1 MTINQYHLALT
12 EIENYTDRDAFVSDI
27 ALSSAFPEESDLSV
41 TASDLILIWDAY
53 HMTIRDLRT
62 AAGLSRIDFS
72 RRFRIPIRTIEN
84 WECTG
89 PNARECPVYVRLL
102 IAEAIGLM
110 PEVTP

>member
-12 EIENYTDRDAFVSDI
+12 EIENYTDRDAFVSDL

-41 TASDLILIWDAY
+41 TASELVLIWDAY

-62 AAGLSRIDFS
+62 ASGLSRMDFS
-72 RRFRIPIRTIEN
+72 RRFCIPIRSVEN
-84 WECTG
+84 WECKG
-89 PNARECPVYVRLL
+89 PNARECPTYVRLL

>member
-1 MTINQYHLALT
+1 MTINQYHLALI
-12 EIENYTDRDAFVSDI
+12 EIDHYTDRDAFVSDLS
-27 ALSSAFPEESDLSV
+27 LSSAFPEEPDLSV
-41 TASDLILIWDAY
+41 MASELILFWDAY

-62 AAGLSRIDFS
+62 AAALSRSEFS
-72 RRFRIPIRTIEN
+72 RRFYIPIRTIEN

-89 PNARECPVYVRLL
+89 PNARECPTYVRLL

>member
-1 MTINQYHLALT
+1 MTIYQYHIALT
-12 EIENYTDRDAFVSDI
+12 EIENYTDRDAFVSDLS
-27 ALSSAFPEESDLSV
+27 LSSAFPEESDLTETVSEL
-41 TASDLILIWDAY
+41 SMIWDAY
-53 HMTIRDLRT
+53 RMTIRDLRT
-62 AAGLSRIDFS
+62 AAALSRIDFS

-89 PNARECPVYVRLL
+89 PNARECPTYVRLL